1 MSQLRRRLLPI
12 LTGLLMLL
20 ALVAAPSALANRGG
34 HSGKARAAKKGDR
47 NRDRIPDRWERRHGL
62 SLKVNQARRDQDHD
76 GLRNRAEYLAG
87 TDPRDDD
94 SDNDGVEDG
103 QEHAGTVTSFDG
115 TTLVIRLFNGDEV
128 SAAVDGGTEVE
139 CHVASQ
145 LDSAATTSGRT
156 ASSSDDEPGD
166 DHGGDE
172 ADDDHGDQGDDGQG
186 DDDHGDDGEHCG
198 PDALQAG
205 TTVHEAEL
213 AATAGGKVWRQVEL
227 IVKGA

>member
-1 MSQLRRRLLPI
+1 MPQLRSRVLPLLI
-12 LTGLLMLL
+12 GLLLLL
-20 ALVAAPSALANRGG
+20 ALVAAPSALAKRSG

-76 GLRNRAEYLAG
+76 GLRTRAEYLAR

-103 QEHAGTVTSFDG
+103 EEHAGTVTSFDG

-128 SAAVDGGTEVE
+128 SGAIDDSTEVE
-139 CHVASQ
+139 CHVASE
-145 LDSAATTSGRT
+145 LDSAATTSSRA
-156 ASSSDDEPGD
+156 ASSDDDEPGD
-166 DHGGDE
+166 DQG
-172 ADDDHGDQGDDGQG
+172 DDDPGDQGDDDQG
-186 DDDHGDDGEHCG
+186 DDDQGDDGEHCG

-205 TTVHEAEL
+205 ATVHEAEL
-213 AATAGGKVWRQVEL
+213 AATAGGKVWREVEL
-227 IVKGA
+227 IVKAA